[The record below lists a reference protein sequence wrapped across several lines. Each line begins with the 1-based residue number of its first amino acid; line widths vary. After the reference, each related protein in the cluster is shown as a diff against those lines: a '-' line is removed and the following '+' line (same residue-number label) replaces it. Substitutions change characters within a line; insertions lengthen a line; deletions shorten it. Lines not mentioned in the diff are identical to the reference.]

1 MILTADRRGQLTE
14 ELAQALHRRG
24 LGTPA
29 IALLEAHKP
38 LSFVASQALLALSPL
53 IAVVAGRFPIED
65 YAGLLEDSSNVD
77 RVISRLEEL
86 EDPDTGP

>member
-1 MILTADRRGQLTE
+1 VVLSADRRGKLTE
-14 ELAQALHRRG
+14 DLAQALHSRG
-24 LGTPA
+24 LGIPA

-53 IAVVAGRFPIED
+53 IAVVEGRFPIED
-65 YAGLLEDSSNVD
+65 YASLLEDSSNVD

-86 EDPDTGP
+86 EDREAGH